1 MAYDRT
7 KEATI
12 VVDKKHH
19 EMLKKMAEDDKR
31 KLKNTTELVI
41 EEAYARY
48 FAIDTNKTS

>member
-12 VVDKKHH
+12 VIDRQHH
-19 EMLKKMAEDDKR
+19 EMLKKMADADKR

-41 EEAYARY
+41 EQAYTH
-48 FAIDTNKTS
+48 FFGDTNKTS